1 MSTMAA
7 KITDPLKARPKYKA
21 ARQVT
26 AKIKGRKEQI
36 IANQGRSAY
45 KSKLQA
51 SRRNARSIKNKYQ
64 DRRANV
70 AEFDTQYMWDKVRE
84 ILQADS
90 QFNQMFDLMHQSN
103 AGLNDVLQGVSKTA
117 ELIANNQ
124 QMLQQDAMRMSL
136 LLGAP
141 LPEKAA
147 DTVLIGDSRYEV
159 TSEDRGRRSL
169 RIEQLPPSLAI

>member
-7 KITDPLKARPKYKA
+7 KITDPLEARPKYKA
-21 ARQVT
+21 ARQAT
-26 AKIKGRKEQI
+26 AKIRNNKKQI
-36 IANQGRSAY
+36 IANQGRPAY
-45 KSKLQA
+45 KSKLRA
-51 SRRNARSIKNKYQ
+51 SRRNAKSIKNKYQ

-84 ILQADS
+84 VLGGLDDFFAPV
-90 QFNQMFDLMHQSN
+90 HQSN
-103 AGLNDVLQGVSKTA
+103 SGLNDVLTA
-117 ELIANNQ
+117 TSQMAEMAANNQ
-124 QMLQQDAMRMSL
+124 ALLQQDAMRMSL

-147 DTVLIGDSRYEV
+147 ESVVIGDNRYEID
-159 TSEDRGRRSL
+159 SKDRGRRSL

>member
-1 MSTMAA
+1 MGTMAA
-7 KITDPLKARPKYKA
+7 VITNPLKKRPKYKEA
-21 ARQVT
+21 VQDVRE
-26 AKIKGRKEQI
+26 IKDDKKEI
-36 IANQGRSAY
+36 IASKGKSTY
-45 KSKLQA
+45 KARLK
-51 SRRNARSIKNKYQ
+51 NARLNKRSIKNKF
-64 DRRANV
+64 DDKRANKV
-70 AEFDTQYMWDKVRE
+70 EFDTRYMWDKVKE
-84 ILQADS
+84 ILRADS

-117 ELIANNQ
+117 ELVANNQ

-147 DTVLIGDSRYEV
+147 ESVVIGDNRYEV